1 MKIRVF
7 FPIFIIIQIFVIIDL
22 GIWLWIIFS
31 EGFETFDLLSFVFFI
46 AMMGCLPLGLYLWS
60 LATVT
65 NVIEFSEYGVS
76 RIRFGKVIRYFK
88 WEEIQ
93 TLDSTEGG
101 AFAGWIYISNKDK
114 SYDYQHVGK
123 MRGDREV
130 IYFHQSKK
138 ALKALQTY
146 APERFNVQIN
156 QWTTN

>member
-1 MKIRVF
+1 MF

-31 EGFETFDLLSFVFFI
+31 EGFETFDLLSFIFFI

-65 NVIEFSEYGVS
+65 NVIEFSEKDIK
-76 RIRFGKVIRYFK
+76 RIRFGKVIRCFE
-88 WEEIQ
+88 WEEVKTIA
-93 TLDSTEGG
+93 STEGNT
-101 AFAGWIYISNKDK
+101 FAGWIYISNKEK

-123 MRGDREV
+123 MRSDREV

-138 ALKALQTY
+138 AQQALLTY
-146 APERFNVQIN
+146 APERFKTQIN
-156 QWTTN
+156 QWITN

>member
-1 MKIRVF
+1 MF

-31 EGFETFDLLSFVFFI
+31 EGFETFDLLSCIFFI

-65 NVIEFSEYGVS
+65 NVIEFSEKDIK
-76 RIRFGKVIRYFK
+76 RIRFGKVIRCFE
-88 WEEIQ
+88 WEEVKTIA
-93 TLDSTEGG
+93 STEGNT
-101 AFAGWIYISNKDK
+101 FAGWIYISNKEK

-123 MRGDREV
+123 MRSDREV

-138 ALKALQTY
+138 AQQALLTY
-146 APERFNVQIN
+146 APERFKTQIN
-156 QWTTN
+156 QWITN